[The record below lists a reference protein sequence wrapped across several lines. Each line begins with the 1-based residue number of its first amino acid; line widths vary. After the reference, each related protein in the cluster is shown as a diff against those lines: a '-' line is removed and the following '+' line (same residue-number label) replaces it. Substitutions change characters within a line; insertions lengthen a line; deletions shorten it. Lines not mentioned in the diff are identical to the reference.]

1 MIKVLETAS
10 GPTATETGK
19 YASAAVATL
28 AALLET
34 EKTTIPT
41 PMRDVLDAAS
51 KLLESNRRFAPLQQI
66 CAAPA
71 SCSAWEQLKILE
83 GALKLVKR
91 RQRSQCEGGCAFE
104 LTDEGRAVARR
115 LAKERRGNSEESR
128 GALRAWGGTSAD
140 DVVVLVDDR
149 EGGGDRHHLH
159 ALGQLLRDNRAP
171 FETRTLPTGF
181 GDYVIARR
189 RARIDVA
196 RGCGNDVAPVLIERK
211 SAASHVA
218 ASLRDG
224 RWQRQHDSMKSRASA
239 AFFGGGDRLCY
250 RRRPVDGKHV
260 YERHKIACGCGCLGI
275 GACGNPNLQA
285 VTAAISERETCAKV
299 VRTADPRDTARWLAA
314 ERKRQLQSHFRE
326 DDRPPPQTP
335 EKRKK
340 QPTQEVSPP
349 KRTTLLTAAA
359 RAAWTRRDRDALGR
373 LKVTELKQLCESVG
387 EIASGNK
394 AALVDRLLTPAN
406 PA

>member
-1 MIKVLETAS
+1 MAQQQLVDKRDQFVRTLWDRADTLRRGEFDTAARLATIKALVRIAVHEQPLRSATQCRQVKSVGSEMIKVLETAR

-19 YASAAVATL
+19 YASAAVAIL

-115 LAKERRGNSEESR
+115 LAKERRGNNEESR

-159 ALGQLLRDNRAP
+159 ALGQLLKDNRAP

-196 RGCGNDVAPVLIERK
+196 RGCCNDVAPVLIERK
-211 SAASHVA
+211 YAAVHKSIFA
-218 ASLRDG
+218 AVLP
-224 RWQRQHDSMKSRASA
+224 
-239 AFFGGGDRLCY
+239 
-250 RRRPVDGKHV
+250 RPTHNL
-260 YERHKIACGCGCLGI
+260 HAC
-275 GACGNPNLQA
+275 
-285 VTAAISERETCAKV
+285 T
-299 VRTADPRDTARWLAA
+299 D
-314 ERKRQLQSHFRE
+314 
-326 DDRPPPQTP
+326 
-335 EKRKK
+335 
-340 QPTQEVSPP
+340 
-349 KRTTLLTAAA
+349 
-359 RAAWTRRDRDALGR
+359 
-373 LKVTELKQLCESVG
+373 
-387 EIASGNK
+387 
-394 AALVDRLLTPAN
+394 ALVDSRTGRPSTSRRRCGTCLLYTSPS
-406 PA
+406 PRDRG

>member
-1 MIKVLETAS
+1 MAQQQLVDKRDQFVRTLWDRADTLRRGEFDTAARLATIKALVRIAVHEQPLRSATQCRQVKSVGSEMIKVLETAS

-19 YASAAVATL
+19 YASAAVAIL

-51 KLLESNRRFAPLQQI
+51 KLLESNRRFAPLQQL
-66 CAAPA
+66 CAAPM

-115 LAKERRGNSEESR
+115 LAKERRGNNEESR
-128 GALRAWGGTSAD
+128 GALRAWGGTSDD

-159 ALGQLLRDNRAP
+159 SIGQLLKDNRAP

-211 SAASHVA
+211 SAVDVA
-218 ASLRDG
+218 ASLKDG
-224 RWQRQHDSMKSRASA
+224 RWQRQHDAMRRVAQSSSRAEIVYVIE
-239 AFFGGGDRLCY
+239 GDPSK
-250 RRRPVDGKHV
+250 PVWKS
-260 YERHKIACGCGCLGI
+260 
-275 GACGNPNLQA
+275 
-285 VTAAISERETCAKV
+285 T
-299 VRTADPRDTARWLAA
+299 
-314 ERKRQLQSHFRE
+314 
-326 DDRPPPQTP
+326 
-335 EKRKK
+335 
-340 QPTQEVSPP
+340 
-349 KRTTLLTAAA
+349 
-359 RAAWTRRDRDALGR
+359 
-373 LKVTELKQLCESVG
+373 
-387 EIASGNK
+387 IASG
-394 AALVDRLLTPAN
+394 ARRRGRTGSVERRGTGIATPSSRRRVDGVEGDAMIQHEH
-406 PA
+406 AIKF

>member
-1 MIKVLETAS
+1 MAQQQLVDKRDQFVRTLWDRADTLRRGEFDTAARLATIKALVRIAVHEQPLRSATQCRQVKSVGSEMIKVLETAS
-10 GPTATETGK
+10 GPTATENGK
-19 YASAAVATL
+19 YASAAVAIL

-115 LAKERRGNSEESR
+115 LAKERRGNNEESR

-211 SAASHVA
+211 YAAVHKSIFAADAPTHWLIRAQVGRRRRGVA
-218 ASLRDG
+218 AG
-224 RWQRQHDSMKSRASA
+224 RALAAAARRHASRGW
-239 AFFGGGDRLCY
+239 FFEGGDR
-250 RRRPVDGKHV
+250 
-260 YERHKIACGCGCLGI
+260 
-275 GACGNPNLQA
+275 
-285 VTAAISERETCAKV
+285 
-299 VRTADPRDTARWLAA
+299 VRY
-314 ERKRQLQSHFRE
+314 
-326 DDRPPPQTP
+326 
-335 EKRKK
+335 
-340 QPTQEVSPP
+340 
-349 KRTTLLTAAA
+349 
-359 RAAWTRRDRDALGR
+359 
-373 LKVTELKQLCESVG
+373 
-387 EIASGNK
+387 
-394 AALVDRLLTPAN
+394 
-406 PA
+406 

>member
-1 MIKVLETAS
+1 MAQQQLVDKRDQFVRTLWDRADTLRRGEFDTAARLATIKALVRIAVHEQPLRSATQCRQVKSVGSEMIKVLETAS

-19 YASAAVATL
+19 YASAAVAIL

-51 KLLESNRRFAPLQQI
+51 KLLESNRRFAPLQQL

-115 LAKERRGNSEESR
+115 LAKERRGNDAESR

-159 ALGQLLRDNRAP
+159 SIGQLLRDNRAP

-189 RARIDVA
+189 RARVDESA
-196 RGCGNDVAPVLIERK
+196 REK
-211 SAASHVA
+211 SGLS
-218 ASLRDG
+218 
-224 RWQRQHDSMKSRASA
+224 
-239 AFFGGGDRLCY
+239 
-250 RRRPVDGKHV
+250 
-260 YERHKIACGCGCLGI
+260 
-275 GACGNPNLQA
+275 
-285 VTAAISERETCAKV
+285 
-299 VRTADPRDTARWLAA
+299 
-314 ERKRQLQSHFRE
+314 
-326 DDRPPPQTP
+326 
-335 EKRKK
+335 
-340 QPTQEVSPP
+340 
-349 KRTTLLTAAA
+349 
-359 RAAWTRRDRDALGR
+359 
-373 LKVTELKQLCESVG
+373 
-387 EIASGNK
+387 
-394 AALVDRLLTPAN
+394 
-406 PA
+406 